1 MTESTL
7 APTDDSALHARL
19 AQLFVY
25 PVKSCAGVAVTEA
38 ELLDT
43 GFDLDRA
50 WMVVDER
57 GQFVTQR
64 ELPRMALIRPQIK
77 HLEVV
82 LRAPG
87 MLALHLGINEVD
99 SPARVTVWKDTVDA
113 WDMGGVAA
121 QWFSDFLERPGL
133 RLVRFDPEVR
143 RLASAKWT
151 GEVQAPIEF
160 ADGFPLLVTSTASL
174 AELNARLAAVG
185 HAPVGIERFRANI
198 VLDGV
203 HAHDED
209 RVDELVVATAGG
221 EVRLKLVKPC
231 ARCPIPN
238 VDPATGDSS
247 PAVLDALQGYRA
259 DPRLDGALTFGM
271 NAIVLAGAGQTL
283 RVGDA
288 AQGDWRFD

>member
-1 MTESTL
+1 MQYGSKIRL
-7 APTDDSALHARL
+7 LPVGQQDHALLHRMGQAG
-19 AQLFVY
+19 AQGG
-25 PVKSCAGVAVTEA
+25 CAG
-38 ELLDT
+38 
-43 GFDLDRA
+43 
-50 WMVVDER
+50 
-57 GQFVTQR
+57 
-64 ELPRMALIRPQIK
+64 RPQ
-77 HLEVV
+77 
-82 LRAPG
+82 
-87 MLALHLGINEVD
+87 
-99 SPARVTVWKDTVDA
+99 
-113 WDMGGVAA
+113 
-121 QWFSDFLERPGL
+121 
-133 RLVRFDPEVR
+133 
-143 RLASAKWT
+143 
-151 GEVQAPIEF
+151 
-160 ADGFPLLVTSTASL
+160 
-174 AELNARLAAVG
+174 RLAAGG